1 MVNVLVLSVLVIV
14 NVMNGDGGG
23 GNGACR
29 CWLKM
34 SVIVRCAVGA
44 GAVGGV
50 DTGRRLWRCCRVEEA
65 RLPMIVV
72 DGRWMSGI
80 GVSWN
85 GCSLWNG

>member
-1 MVNVLVLSVLVIV
+1 MVLLLVVVVVKLIVLSVLVIV
-14 NVMNGDGGG
+14 NVI
-23 GNGACR
+23 CR

-72 DGRWMSGI
+72 DGEWMSGR
-80 GVSWN
+80 GGLYLLVQE
-85 GCSLWNG
+85 